1 MGGSNEL
8 KKYPSFLF
16 FSIHLLFVFC
26 HEHAELRKR
35 GTLDP
40 LPDFGEGKEGI
51 TRSVTHH
58 RRAMDDNAQR

>member
-1 MGGSNEL
+1 MGYEWGNLLILSFTAF
-8 KKYPSFLF
+8 PSRGCDL
-16 FSIHLLFVFC
+16 SQPDALGRC
-26 HEHAELRKR
+26 